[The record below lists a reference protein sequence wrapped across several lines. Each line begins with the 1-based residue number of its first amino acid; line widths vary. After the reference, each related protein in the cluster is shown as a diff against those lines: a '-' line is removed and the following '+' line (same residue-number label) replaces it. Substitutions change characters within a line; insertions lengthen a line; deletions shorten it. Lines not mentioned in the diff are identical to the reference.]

1 MWWSSGGG
9 IGCGGHL
16 GGIGYYSHLWGMWC
30 DGHLGA
36 LGIMVTC
43 GECGMMVIGG
53 GGVLGVVVIG
63 GEEEVVSA
71 EWEPLGGILLVKK
84 VD

>member
-1 MWWSSGGG
+1 MTSFRPVLIHYLIWSAVILAAGKSVFSSRPLHWMWWSSGGG
-9 IGCGGHL
+9 IGCGGHR
-16 GGIGYYSHLWGMWC
+16 
-30 DGHLGA
+30 
-36 LGIMVTC
+36 
-43 GECGMMVIGG
+43 
-53 GGVLGVVVIG
+53 G